1 MREETKALKLELLKA
16 RKVGI
21 EKRNFEIVKNMLR
34 KKYSIEQ
41 ISDITGVTKEEI
53 EKIKEN
59 IC

>member
-1 MREETKALKLELLKA
+1 MKVELKE

-21 EKRNFEIVKNMLR
+21 EKRNFEIVKNMFR

-41 ISDITGVTKEEI
+41 ISDITGISKEEI

-59 IC
+59 I